1 MDEYKEIGRSLR
13 DLAGNQRATNGHSRR
28 ILLRAANAIE
38 TLRKN
43 QRVKG
48 EWKNDGGVQVCSECG
63 AEHEWS
69 DYRASF
75 CDECGA
81 DMRES
86 NARYWEEHDE

>member
-1 MDEYKEIGRSLR
+1 MDEYEITVRSLR
-13 DLAGNQRATNGHSRR
+13 ELSRHQIAANGRST
-28 ILLRAANAIE
+28 LLIAANAIN

-48 EWKNDGGVQVCSECG
+48 EWKKDGDVFVCSECG
-63 AEHEWS
+63 EEHEWI
-69 DYRASF
+69 DYLASF

>member
-1 MDEYKEIGRSLR
+1 MEEYKETVRSLL
-13 DLAGNQRATNGHSRR
+13 DLARNQRVTNGHSRR
-28 ILLRAANAIE
+28 VLLRAADAIE

-48 EWKNDGGVQVCSECG
+48 EWKKEGDVFVCSECG
-63 AEHEWS
+63 EEHEWI